1 LIRRPPRTAAAAAVV
16 CATGLLVGVLL
27 LPSTRFGYLLY
38 PAALAVWS
46 VALRTPDPNPAGSAT
61 TVTTAG
67 TVKA

>member
-1 LIRRPPRTAAAAAVV
+1 V
-16 CATGLLVGVLL
+16 CAVGLLAGILL

-46 VALRTPDPNPAGSAT
+46 VALRPPGADTTGSAT

-67 TVKA
+67 TVKT